1 MNRYA
6 ATLVLAVL
14 LLIPAYAPAQ
24 DFRSVVMSQ
33 IDGASQTVRANGYRA
48 DGSIFDRDVVIGMIA
63 AGASAFMEVNL
74 SAGSK
79 YFFSAACDQDCTD
92 LDLRL
97 FRPGANEPFEKDV
110 QDDDIPMITFTAPVT
125 GRYILAIDMA
135 KCSTRM
141 CYYGFRAFKN

>member
-1 MNRYA
+1 MKRY
-6 ATLVLAVL
+6 TPILVLAVL
-14 LLIPAYAPAQ
+14 LLIPGHAPAQ

-33 IDGASQTVRANGYRA
+33 LDGASQTVRGNGYRA

-63 AGASAFMEVNL
+63 AGASTYMEVSL
-74 SAGSK
+74 TAGSR
-79 YFFSAACDQDCTD
+79 YFFSAACDQDCSD

-97 FRPGANEPFEKDV
+97 FQPGATEPFVKDV
-110 QDDDIPMITFTAPVT
+110 QDDDIPMLTFTAPVT
-125 GRYILAIDMA
+125 GRYILAVDMP